1 MKRFKPSILFSI
13 LLIITISF
21 LTSCTGSHNSP
32 YTDGSGNLPASGVY
46 GAILNTGKSDAII
59 LTVDGETMVID
70 AGETENGDDVLAHLK
85 SCGIDNI
92 KYFLITHFDNDH
104 VGGAAAVVS
113 GTSVQNVIIPDY
125 VRDSKNYN
133 SFMNALSAKNIEPLT
148 LKNDMN
154 ISLGNAVISLY
165 PSKRTEPYTKDG
177 DDNAFSIVSI
187 AEYNGVR
194 LLFAGDAE
202 SERIEELLNSGIE
215 LDCDFIKVPHHGK
228 KDGNESLELA
238 EAVSAKYAVITD
250 SGGEPASEKVLKAYK
265 DLGTEVFETKNGAVY
280 FKIDDNGPE
289 VLGAET

>member
-1 MKRFKPSILFSI
+1 M
-13 LLIITISF
+13 T
-21 LTSCTGSHNSP
+21 
-32 YTDGSGNLPASGVY
+32 
-46 GAILNTGKSDAII
+46 
-59 LTVDGETMVID
+59 
-70 AGETENGDDVLAHLK
+70 
-85 SCGIDNI
+85 
-92 KYFLITHFDNDH
+92 
-104 VGGAAAVVS
+104 
-113 GTSVQNVIIPDY
+113 
-125 VRDSKNYN
+125 
-133 SFMNALSAKNIEPLT
+133 
-148 LKNDMN
+148 

-165 PSKRTEPYTKDG
+165 PSKRTEPYKKDG

>member
-1 MKRFKPSILFSI
+1 MKKFKPNILFSI
-13 LLIITISF
+13 LLVITISF
-21 LTSCTGSHNSP
+21 LASCTANR
-32 YTDGSGNLPASGVY
+32 NLPFADSSGKLPAVGAY
-46 GAILNTGKSDAII
+46 GSVLDTGKSDAII

-70 AGETENGDDVLAHLK
+70 AGEAENGEDVLAYLK
-85 SCGIDNI
+85 SCGIDDI

-104 VGGAAAVVS
+104 VGGASSVIS
-113 GTSVQNVIIPDY
+113 GISVQNVIIPDY

-133 SFMNALSAKNIEPLT
+133 SFISALKTKSIEPLT
-148 LKNDMN
+148 IKNDMN
-154 ISLGNAVISLY
+154 ISIGNAVISLY

-202 SERIEELLNSGIE
+202 SERIKEILNSDIE

-228 KDGNESLELA
+228 KDGSESAELA

-250 SGGEPASEKVLKAYK
+250 SDDEPASEKVLKAYK

-280 FKIDDNGPE
+280 FKINKNGLE
-289 VLGAET
+289 IFSAET

>member
-1 MKRFKPSILFSI
+1 
-13 LLIITISF
+13 
-21 LTSCTGSHNSP
+21 
-32 YTDGSGNLPASGVY
+32 
-46 GAILNTGKSDAII
+46 
-59 LTVDGETMVID
+59 
-70 AGETENGDDVLAHLK
+70 
-85 SCGIDNI
+85 
-92 KYFLITHFDNDH
+92 
-104 VGGAAAVVS
+104 
-113 GTSVQNVIIPDY
+113 
-125 VRDSKNYN
+125 
-133 SFMNALSAKNIEPLT
+133 
-148 LKNDMN
+148 MN

>member
-1 MKRFKPSILFSI
+1 MKKFKPNILFSI

-21 LTSCTGSHNSP
+21 LASCTANR
-32 YTDGSGNLPASGVY
+32 NLPFADSSGKLPTVGAY
-46 GAILNTGKSDAII
+46 GAVLDTGKSDAII
-59 LTVDGETMVID
+59 LTVDGETLVID
-70 AGETENGDDVLAHLK
+70 AGEAENGEDVLDYLK

-104 VGGAAAVVS
+104 VGGAASVVS
-113 GTSVQNVIIPDY
+113 EISVQNVITPNYI
-125 VRDSKNYN
+125 RDSKNYN
-133 SFMNALSAKNIEPLT
+133 NFISALKTKSIEPVT
-148 LKNDMN
+148 LINNMN
-154 ISLGNAVISLY
+154 IPLGNAVISLY
-165 PSKRTEPYTKDG
+165 PSERTEPYSEDG

-202 SERIEELLNSGIE
+202 SERIKELLNSGIK

-228 KDGNESLELA
+228 KDGSESSELA

-250 SGGEPASEKVLKAYK
+250 SSDEPASEKVLKAYK

-280 FKIDDNGPE
+280 FKIDKNGLE
-289 VLGAET
+289 ILSSES

>member
-13 LLIITISF
+13 LLIFTISF
-21 LTSCTGSHNSP
+21 LTSCTGNHNSP
-32 YTDGSGNLPASGVY
+32 YTDGSGNLPASGAY

-59 LTVDGETMVID
+59 LTFDGETMVID
-70 AGETENGDDVLAHLK
+70 AGEAENGEDVISYLK
-85 SCGIDNI
+85 SCGIDKI

-104 VGGAAAVVS
+104 VGGASAVVN
-113 GTSVQNVIIPDY
+113 GISVQNVIIPDY

-133 SFMNALSAKNIEPLT
+133 SFMSALNLKNISPVT
-148 LKNDMN
+148 LLDNMN

-165 PSKRTEPYTKDG
+165 PSERTEPYTKDG

-202 SERIEELLNSGIE
+202 SKRIKELLNSDIE
-215 LDCDFIKVPHHGK
+215 LGCDFIKVPHHGK
-228 KDGNESLELA
+228 KDGSESAELA

-250 SGGEPASEKVLKAYK
+250 SDDEPASEKVLKAYK

-280 FKIDDNGPE
+280 FKIDKNDLE
-289 VLGAET
+289 MLSLET